1 MTDIGYMAQHSR
13 FCMCGSVDK
22 CIMYQVS
29 VSGCMCMCL
38 VVFACVCF
46 CICVWLHVYVF
57 VSASVSV
64 SCCIC
69 IFLCLVVSLSDV
81 ALWYQS
87 ISGEILTCFKKEHFS
102 SSKMTEHFKGYLS
115 HSKYNPLTR
124 FSSYYRYFEYQMT

>member
-57 VSASVSV
+57 VSASV